1 MPTFL
6 AAAGDSEVKQKLLK
20 GFKAGRTGRTKYK
33 VHLDGYNLL
42 PTLKGEVEHPRKE
55 FFYFSDDGD
64 LTGLRYDNWKVVF
77 AQQRET
83 GTLNIWSE
91 PYTFTRIPWLFNL
104 RTDPYERASI
114 TSNTY
119 WDWYLDRSFLLLP
132 AVAYV
137 AEYLET
143 FKEYPPRQEAATFTI
158 NRVLESLTPPGQ

>member
-1 MPTFL
+1 
-6 AAAGDSEVKQKLLK
+6 
-20 GFKAGRTGRTKYK
+20 
-33 VHLDGYNLL
+33 
-42 PTLKGEVEHPRKE
+42 
-55 FFYFSDDGD
+55 
-64 LTGLRYDNWKVVF
+64 VF